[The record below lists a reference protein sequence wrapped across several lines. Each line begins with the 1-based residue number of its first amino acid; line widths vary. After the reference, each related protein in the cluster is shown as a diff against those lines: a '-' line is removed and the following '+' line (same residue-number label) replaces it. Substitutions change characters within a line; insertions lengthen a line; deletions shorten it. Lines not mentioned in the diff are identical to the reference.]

1 MRKII
6 ALVLTA
12 SLSLVGIGFA
22 QAANPKAG
30 TKCAKVNQKVTY
42 SGKTFTCVKKGK
54 SLVWDAGVP
63 VAKPAAGKT
72 VSEGVLCTEGSA
84 SAKDAKGNTL
94 YCTKGSD
101 GKSAWRPQSQ
111 QDSGGGSGSGSGGGA
126 PPTAPASPTPSA
138 SATVVWR
145 FDGKEWISQG
155 SVPQCPSPLIPTG
168 ELLDFSKVLSIVQP
182 GQIRGGS
189 YKPHAGLRWSE
200 FGGVVKGISI
210 KAPFDGEV
218 VAAAQYISEGNY
230 QFTINIIHPCGI
242 MLRLGHL
249 LEPSDSIKKILSTIP
264 PAIENDSRESFLS
277 GTFIKKDQLI
287 ASEVGM
293 VPPASPD
300 SLGTFMDLGIV
311 DLRKKNPALDSNFKS
326 NADIKY
332 ALYSVCWYEGD
343 YFSDSDRAR
352 VLNLPFSNGDAT
364 SDYCKRR

>member
-1 MRKII
+1 MQGCGMKRTHFISM
-6 ALVLTA
+6 VVA
-12 SLSLVGIGFA
+12 SLALSLLGPSAI
-22 QAANPKAG
+22 AAVKAG
-30 TKCAKVNQKVTY
+30 GSCKKLGQTSID
-42 SGKTFTCVKKGK
+42 SGKKYTCIKSGK
-54 SLVWDAGVP
+54 RLVWSKGVI
-63 VAKPAAGKT
+63 VVKT
-72 VSEGVLCTEGSA
+72 VPTPTPTSTSE
-84 SAKDAKGNTL
+84 
-94 YCTKGSD
+94 
-101 GKSAWRPQSQ
+101 
-111 QDSGGGSGSGSGGGA
+111 
-126 PPTAPASPTPSA
+126 PTPTPTPTSTSEPTPTPTPTPVVTPSPSPTPA
-138 SATVVWR
+138 STSNKAPVVWR

-218 VAAAQYISEGNY
+218 AAAAQYISEGNY

-311 DLRKKNPALDSNFKS
+311 DLRKKNPALDSSFKS
-326 NADIKY
+326 NADVKY
-332 ALYSVCWYEGD
+332 SLYSVCWYEGN

-352 VLNLPFSNGDAT
+352 VLNLPYSNGDAT

>member
-1 MRKII
+1 MQDCGMKRTHFISM
-6 ALVLTA
+6 VVA
-12 SLSLVGIGFA
+12 SLAISLLGPSAI
-22 QAANPKAG
+22 AAVKAG
-30 TKCAKVNQKVTY
+30 GSCKKLGQTSID
-42 SGKTFTCVKKGK
+42 SGKKYTCIK
-54 SLVWDAGVP
+54 SGNKLVWNKGMA
-63 VAKPAAGKT
+63 VAKPT
-72 VSEGVLCTEGSA
+72 PVVTPS
-84 SAKDAKGNTL
+84 
-94 YCTKGSD
+94 
-101 GKSAWRPQSQ
+101 P
-111 QDSGGGSGSGSGGGA
+111 
-126 PPTAPASPTPSA
+126 SPTPA
-138 SATVVWR
+138 STSNKAPVVWR
-145 FDGKEWISQG
+145 FNGKEWISQG

-332 ALYSVCWYEGD
+332 ALYSVCWYEGN

>member
-1 MRKII
+1 MRLLDFFKIRMQGCGMKRAHFVSI
-6 ALVLTA
+6 VLTSLVL
-12 SLSLVGIGFA
+12 SLLWPSAI
-22 QAANPKAG
+22 AAVKAG
-30 TKCAKVNQKVTY
+30 GECKKLGNTVVD
-42 SGKTFTCVKKGK
+42 SGFKYKCVKSGNKLTWSKG
-54 SLVWDAGVP
+54 VRIT
-63 VAKPAAGKT
+63 KP
-72 VSEGVLCTEGSA
+72 
-84 SAKDAKGNTL
+84 
-94 YCTKGSD
+94 
-101 GKSAWRPQSQ
+101 
-111 QDSGGGSGSGSGGGA
+111 
-126 PPTAPASPTPSA
+126 APASTSNKTP
-138 SATVVWR
+138 VVWR

-189 YKPHAGLRWSE
+189 YKPHGGLRWSE

-210 KAPFDGEV
+210 KAPFDGEI

-249 LEPSDSIKKILSTIP
+249 LEPSDSIMKILNTIP

-332 ALYSVCWYEGD
+332 ALYSVCWYEGN

>member
-1 MRKII
+1 MQGCGMKRTHFISM
-6 ALVLTA
+6 VVA
-12 SLSLVGIGFA
+12 SLALSLLGPSAI
-22 QAANPKAG
+22 AAVKAG
-30 TKCAKVNQKVTY
+30 GSCKKLGQTSID
-42 SGKTFTCVKKGK
+42 SGKKYTCIK
-54 SLVWDAGVP
+54 SGNKLVWNKGVA
-63 VAKPAAGKT
+63 VAKPT
-72 VSEGVLCTEGSA
+72 PVVTPS
-84 SAKDAKGNTL
+84 
-94 YCTKGSD
+94 
-101 GKSAWRPQSQ
+101 P
-111 QDSGGGSGSGSGGGA
+111 
-126 PPTAPASPTPSA
+126 SPTPA
-138 SATVVWR
+138 STSNKAPVVWR

-210 KAPFDGEV
+210 KAPFDGEI
-218 VAAAQYISEGNY
+218 VAASQYISEGNY

-264 PAIENDSRESFLS
+264 PAIENDSRENFLS

-311 DLRKKNPALDSNFKS
+311 DLRKKNSALDSSFKS
-326 NADIKY
+326 NADVKY
-332 ALYSVCWYEGD
+332 ALYSVCWYEGN
-343 YFSDSDRAR
+343 YFSDPDRAR

>member
-1 MRKII
+1 MRSLTSRSLVIPLPNLYSRWSLIVILGSMKRMI
-6 ALVLTA
+6 ATIVIGCLVLTLN
-12 SLSLVGIGFA
+12 LSTATAAVKPGTTCKKLGQISKSAGI
-22 QAANPKAG
+22 KY
-30 TKCAKVNQKVTY
+30 TCIK
-42 SGKTFTCVKKGK
+42 SGKKYVWSKGVGAK
-54 SLVWDAGVP
+54 SN
-63 VAKPAAGKT
+63 
-72 VSEGVLCTEGSA
+72 S
-84 SAKDAKGNTL
+84 
-94 YCTKGSD
+94 
-101 GKSAWRPQSQ
+101 
-111 QDSGGGSGSGSGGGA
+111 
-126 PPTAPASPTPSA
+126 PTAPASSSPSA
-138 SATVVWR
+138 SALVAWR

-210 KAPFDGEV
+210 KAPFDGEI

-311 DLRKKNPALDSNFKS
+311 DLRKKNPVLDSSFKS
-326 NADIKY
+326 NADVKY
-332 ALYSVCWYEGD
+332 SLYSVCWYEGN

>member
-1 MRKII
+1 MKRTHFISM
-6 ALVLTA
+6 VVA
-12 SLSLVGIGFA
+12 SLALSLLGPSAI
-22 QAANPKAG
+22 AAVKAG
-30 TKCAKVNQKVTY
+30 GSCKKLGQTSIY
-42 SGKTFTCVKKGK
+42 SGKKYTCLK
-54 SLVWDAGVP
+54 SGNKLVWNKGMA
-63 VAKPAAGKT
+63 VAKPT
-72 VSEGVLCTEGSA
+72 PVVTPS
-84 SAKDAKGNTL
+84 
-94 YCTKGSD
+94 
-101 GKSAWRPQSQ
+101 P
-111 QDSGGGSGSGSGGGA
+111 
-126 PPTAPASPTPSA
+126 SPTPA
-138 SATVVWR
+138 STSNKAPVAWR

-311 DLRKKNPALDSNFKS
+311 DLRKKNPALDSSFKS
-326 NADIKY
+326 NADVKY
-332 ALYSVCWYEGD
+332 SLYSVCWYEGN

-352 VLNLPFSNGDAT
+352 VINLPFSNGDAT

>member
-1 MRKII
+1 MQGCGMKRISATII
-6 ALVLTA
+6 IGCLVLLLNLSTA
-12 SLSLVGIGFA
+12 TAAVKPGTACKKLGQISTSAGI
-22 QAANPKAG
+22 KY
-30 TKCAKVNQKVTY
+30 TCIK
-42 SGKTFTCVKKGK
+42 SGKKFVWSKGVK
-54 SLVWDAGVP
+54 
-63 VAKPAAGKT
+63 VAVKAT
-72 VSEGVLCTEGSA
+72 
-84 SAKDAKGNTL
+84 
-94 YCTKGSD
+94 
-101 GKSAWRPQSQ
+101 
-111 QDSGGGSGSGSGGGA
+111 
-126 PPTAPASPTPSA
+126 PTTTPASTSNKTP
-138 SATVVWR
+138 VVWR

-155 SVPQCPSPLIPTG
+155 SVPPCPSPLILTG

-264 PAIENDSRESFLS
+264 PAIENDSRENFLS

-311 DLRKKNPALDSNFKS
+311 DLRKKNPALDSSFKS
-326 NADIKY
+326 NADVKY
-332 ALYSVCWYEGD
+332 ALYSVCWYEGN

>member
-6 ALVLTA
+6 ALILIG

-30 TKCAKVNQKVTY
+30 TKCATANQKVTY

-63 VAKPAAGKT
+63 VAKPT
-72 VSEGVLCTEGSA
+72 PVVTPS
-84 SAKDAKGNTL
+84 
-94 YCTKGSD
+94 
-101 GKSAWRPQSQ
+101 P
-111 QDSGGGSGSGSGGGA
+111 
-126 PPTAPASPTPSA
+126 SPTPA
-138 SATVVWR
+138 STSNKAPVVWR

-311 DLRKKNPALDSNFKS
+311 DLRKKNPALDSSFKS
-326 NADIKY
+326 NADVKY
-332 ALYSVCWYEGD
+332 ALYSVCWYEGN

>member
-1 MRKII
+1 MRDLASPASVIHLPNLCSRCNLIVILGGMKRMI
-6 ALVLTA
+6 ATIVIGCLVLTLN
-12 SLSLVGIGFA
+12 LSTATAAVKPGTTCKKLGQISKSAGI
-22 QAANPKAG
+22 KY
-30 TKCAKVNQKVTY
+30 TCIK
-42 SGKTFTCVKKGK
+42 SGKKYVWSKGVGAK
-54 SLVWDAGVP
+54 SN
-63 VAKPAAGKT
+63 
-72 VSEGVLCTEGSA
+72 S
-84 SAKDAKGNTL
+84 
-94 YCTKGSD
+94 
-101 GKSAWRPQSQ
+101 
-111 QDSGGGSGSGSGGGA
+111 
-126 PPTAPASPTPSA
+126 PTAPASSSPSA
-138 SATVVWR
+138 SALVAWR

-210 KAPFDGEV
+210 KAPFDGEI

-311 DLRKKNPALDSNFKS
+311 DLRKKNPALDSSFKS
-326 NADIKY
+326 NADVKY
-332 ALYSVCWYEGD
+332 SLYSVCWYEGN

>member
-1 MRKII
+1 MNRKLITFLSI
-6 ALVLTA
+6 
-12 SLSLVGIGFA
+12 LSLFLSSPLIPA
-22 QAANPKAG
+22 NAAAKAG
-30 TKCAKVNQKVTY
+30 AKCNKAGSTEVVKDKSY
-42 SGKTFTCVKKGK
+42 TCVKTGKKLAWNKGVK
-54 SLVWDAGVP
+54 VVTSTV
-63 VAKPAAGKT
+63 KPT
-72 VSEGVLCTEGSA
+72 
-84 SAKDAKGNTL
+84 
-94 YCTKGSD
+94 
-101 GKSAWRPQSQ
+101 
-111 QDSGGGSGSGSGGGA
+111 
-126 PPTAPASPTPSA
+126 PTPASTSNKAP
-138 SATVVWR
+138 VVWR

-155 SVPQCPSPLIPTG
+155 SVPQCPSPLILTG

-311 DLRKKNPALDSNFKS
+311 DLRKKNAALDSNFKS

-332 ALYSVCWYEGD
+332 ALYSVCWYEGN

>member
-1 MRKII
+1 MQGCGMKRTHFISM
-6 ALVLTA
+6 VVA
-12 SLSLVGIGFA
+12 SLALSLLGPSAI
-22 QAANPKAG
+22 AAVKAG
-30 TKCAKVNQKVTY
+30 GSCKKLGQTSIN
-42 SGKTFTCVKKGK
+42 SGKKYTCIKRGNK
-54 SLVWDAGVP
+54 LVWNKGVA
-63 VAKPAAGKT
+63 VAKPT
-72 VSEGVLCTEGSA
+72 PVVTPS
-84 SAKDAKGNTL
+84 
-94 YCTKGSD
+94 
-101 GKSAWRPQSQ
+101 P
-111 QDSGGGSGSGSGGGA
+111 
-126 PPTAPASPTPSA
+126 SPTPA
-138 SATVVWR
+138 STSNKAPVVWR

-311 DLRKKNPALDSNFKS
+311 DLRKKNPALDSSFKS
-326 NADIKY
+326 NADVKY
-332 ALYSVCWYEGD
+332 SLYSVCWYEGN

-352 VLNLPFSNGDAT
+352 VLKLPFSNGDAT

>member
-1 MRKII
+1 MKRLFATIVTGC
-6 ALVLTA
+6 LVLTLN
-12 SLSLVGIGFA
+12 LSTATAAVKPGTTCKKLGQISSSAGIKYTCIKSGKKLVWSKGF
-22 QAANPKAG
+22 G
-30 TKCAKVNQKVTY
+30 TKSAPSTAP
-42 SGKTFTCVKKGK
+42 SPT
-54 SLVWDAGVP
+54 SP
-63 VAKPAAGKT
+63 I
-72 VSEGVLCTEGSA
+72 A
-84 SAKDAKGNTL
+84 SA
-94 YCTKGSD
+94 
-101 GKSAWRPQSQ
+101 P
-111 QDSGGGSGSGSGGGA
+111 
-126 PPTAPASPTPSA
+126 
-138 SATVVWR
+138 VVWR

-155 SVPQCPSPLIPTG
+155 SVTQCPSPLIPTG

-311 DLRKKNPALDSNFKS
+311 DLRKKNPALDSSFKS
-326 NADIKY
+326 NADVKY
-332 ALYSVCWYEGD
+332 SLYSVCWYEGN

>member
-1 MRKII
+1 MQGCGMKRTHFISM
-6 ALVLTA
+6 VVA
-12 SLSLVGIGFA
+12 SLALSLLGPSAI
-22 QAANPKAG
+22 AAVKAG
-30 TKCAKVNQKVTY
+30 GSCKKLGQTSID
-42 SGKTFTCVKKGK
+42 SGKKYTCIK
-54 SLVWDAGVP
+54 SGNKLVWNKGVA
-63 VAKPAAGKT
+63 VAKPT
-72 VSEGVLCTEGSA
+72 PVVTPS
-84 SAKDAKGNTL
+84 
-94 YCTKGSD
+94 
-101 GKSAWRPQSQ
+101 P
-111 QDSGGGSGSGSGGGA
+111 
-126 PPTAPASPTPSA
+126 SPTPA
-138 SATVVWR
+138 STSNKAPVVWR

-200 FGGVVKGISI
+200 FVGVVKGISI

-264 PAIENDSRESFLS
+264 PAIENDSRENFLS

-311 DLRKKNPALDSNFKS
+311 DLRKKNSALDSSFKS

-332 ALYSVCWYEGD
+332 ALYSVCWYEGN

>member
-63 VAKPAAGKT
+63 VAKPT
-72 VSEGVLCTEGSA
+72 PVVTPS
-84 SAKDAKGNTL
+84 
-94 YCTKGSD
+94 
-101 GKSAWRPQSQ
+101 P
-111 QDSGGGSGSGSGGGA
+111 
-126 PPTAPASPTPSA
+126 SPTPA
-138 SATVVWR
+138 STSNKAPVVWR

-311 DLRKKNPALDSNFKS
+311 DLRKKNPALDSSFKS
-326 NADIKY
+326 NADVKY
-332 ALYSVCWYEGD
+332 SLYSVCWYEGN

-352 VLNLPFSNGDAT
+352 VLKLPFSNGDAT

>member
-1 MRKII
+1 MRDLASSASVIHLPNLYSRWSLIVILGSMKRMI
-6 ALVLTA
+6 ATIVIGCFVLTLN
-12 SLSLVGIGFA
+12 LSTATAAVKPGTTCKKLGQISTSAGI
-22 QAANPKAG
+22 KY
-30 TKCAKVNQKVTY
+30 TCIK
-42 SGKTFTCVKKGK
+42 SGKRYVWSKGVKVVTSTGK
-54 SLVWDAGVP
+54 
-63 VAKPAAGKT
+63 
-72 VSEGVLCTEGSA
+72 
-84 SAKDAKGNTL
+84 
-94 YCTKGSD
+94 
-101 GKSAWRPQSQ
+101 
-111 QDSGGGSGSGSGGGA
+111 
-126 PPTAPASPTPSA
+126 PTPTPTPTPASTSNKDP
-138 SATVVWR
+138 VVWR

-210 KAPFDGEV
+210 KAPFDGEI

-311 DLRKKNPALDSNFKS
+311 DLRKKNPVLDSSFKS
-326 NADIKY
+326 NADVKY
-332 ALYSVCWYEGD
+332 SLYSVCWYEGN

>member
-1 MRKII
+1 M
-6 ALVLTA
+6 A
-12 SLSLVGIGFA
+12 
-22 QAANPKAG
+22 
-30 TKCAKVNQKVTY
+30 
-42 SGKTFTCVKKGK
+42 
-54 SLVWDAGVP
+54 
-63 VAKPAAGKT
+63 VAKPT
-72 VSEGVLCTEGSA
+72 PVVTPS
-84 SAKDAKGNTL
+84 
-94 YCTKGSD
+94 
-101 GKSAWRPQSQ
+101 P
-111 QDSGGGSGSGSGGGA
+111 
-126 PPTAPASPTPSA
+126 SPTPA
-138 SATVVWR
+138 STSNKAPVVWR

-311 DLRKKNPALDSNFKS
+311 DLRKKNPALDSSFKS
-326 NADIKY
+326 NADVKY
-332 ALYSVCWYEGD
+332 CSLLCLLVRGKLL
-343 YFSDSDRAR
+343 F
-352 VLNLPFSNGDAT
+352 
-364 SDYCKRR
+364 

>member
-1 MRKII
+1 MQGCGMKRTHFISM
-6 ALVLTA
+6 VVA
-12 SLSLVGIGFA
+12 SLALSLLGPSAI
-22 QAANPKAG
+22 AAVKAG
-30 TKCAKVNQKVTY
+30 GSCKKLGQTSID
-42 SGKTFTCVKKGK
+42 SGKKYTCIK
-54 SLVWDAGVP
+54 SGNKLVWNKGVA
-63 VAKPAAGKT
+63 VAKPT
-72 VSEGVLCTEGSA
+72 PVVTPS
-84 SAKDAKGNTL
+84 
-94 YCTKGSD
+94 
-101 GKSAWRPQSQ
+101 P
-111 QDSGGGSGSGSGGGA
+111 
-126 PPTAPASPTPSA
+126 SPTPA
-138 SATVVWR
+138 STSNKAPVVWR

-155 SVPQCPSPLIPTG
+155 SVPQCPSPLISTG

-210 KAPFDGEV
+210 KAPFDGEI
-218 VAAAQYISEGNY
+218 VAASQYISEGNY

-264 PAIENDSRESFLS
+264 PAIENDSRENFLS

-311 DLRKKNPALDSNFKS
+311 DLRKKNSALDSSFKS

-332 ALYSVCWYEGD
+332 ALYSVCWYEGN

>member
-1 MRKII
+1 MQGCGMKRTHFISMVI
-6 ALVLTA
+6 ASLALSLLGPSAIAAVKAGGACKKPGDTVVDSGYKYKCIKSGKKLIWNKGVKVVTSTVKPTPTTA
-12 SLSLVGIGFA
+12 STL
-22 QAANPKAG
+22 NKA
-30 TKCAKVNQKVTY
+30 
-42 SGKTFTCVKKGK
+42 
-54 SLVWDAGVP
+54 P
-63 VAKPAAGKT
+63 
-72 VSEGVLCTEGSA
+72 
-84 SAKDAKGNTL
+84 
-94 YCTKGSD
+94 
-101 GKSAWRPQSQ
+101 
-111 QDSGGGSGSGSGGGA
+111 
-126 PPTAPASPTPSA
+126 
-138 SATVVWR
+138 VVWR

-249 LEPSDSIKKILSTIP
+249 LEPSDSIKEILSTIP

-332 ALYSVCWYEGD
+332 ALYSVCWYEGN

>member
-1 MRKII
+1 MQGCGMKRTHFISM
-6 ALVLTA
+6 VVA
-12 SLSLVGIGFA
+12 SLALSLLGPSAI
-22 QAANPKAG
+22 AAVKAG
-30 TKCAKVNQKVTY
+30 GSCKKLGQTSID
-42 SGKTFTCVKKGK
+42 SGKKYTCIK
-54 SLVWDAGVP
+54 SGNKLVWNKGVA
-63 VAKPAAGKT
+63 VAKPT
-72 VSEGVLCTEGSA
+72 PVVTPS
-84 SAKDAKGNTL
+84 
-94 YCTKGSD
+94 
-101 GKSAWRPQSQ
+101 P
-111 QDSGGGSGSGSGGGA
+111 
-126 PPTAPASPTPSA
+126 SPTPA
-138 SATVVWR
+138 STSNKAPVVWR

-210 KAPFDGEV
+210 KAPFDGEI
-218 VAAAQYISEGNY
+218 VAASQYISEGNY

-264 PAIENDSRESFLS
+264 PAIENDSRENFLS

-311 DLRKKNPALDSNFKS
+311 DLRKKNSALDSSFKS

-332 ALYSVCWYEGD
+332 ALYSVCWYEGN

>member
-1 MRKII
+1 MKRTHFISM
-6 ALVLTA
+6 VVA
-12 SLSLVGIGFA
+12 SLAISLLGPSAI
-22 QAANPKAG
+22 AAVKAG
-30 TKCAKVNQKVTY
+30 GSCKKLGQTSID
-42 SGKTFTCVKKGK
+42 SGKKYTCIK
-54 SLVWDAGVP
+54 SGNKLVWNKGMA
-63 VAKPAAGKT
+63 VAKPT
-72 VSEGVLCTEGSA
+72 PVVTPS
-84 SAKDAKGNTL
+84 
-94 YCTKGSD
+94 
-101 GKSAWRPQSQ
+101 P
-111 QDSGGGSGSGSGGGA
+111 
-126 PPTAPASPTPSA
+126 SPTPA
-138 SATVVWR
+138 STSNKAPVVWR

-168 ELLDFSKVLSIVQP
+168 KLLDFSKVLSIVQP

-311 DLRKKNPALDSNFKS
+311 DLRKKNPTLDSNFKS

-332 ALYSVCWYEGD
+332 ALYSVCWYEGN

>member
-1 MRKII
+1 MRDLSSPSSVIPLSNLYSRCAFIVILGSMKRMFATIVI
-6 ALVLTA
+6 GCLVLTLN
-12 SLSLVGIGFA
+12 LSNATAAVKPGTTCKKLGQISTSAGI
-22 QAANPKAG
+22 KY
-30 TKCAKVNQKVTY
+30 TCIK
-42 SGKTFTCVKKGK
+42 SGKKYVWSKGVGAK
-54 SLVWDAGVP
+54 SN
-63 VAKPAAGKT
+63 
-72 VSEGVLCTEGSA
+72 S
-84 SAKDAKGNTL
+84 
-94 YCTKGSD
+94 
-101 GKSAWRPQSQ
+101 
-111 QDSGGGSGSGSGGGA
+111 
-126 PPTAPASPTPSA
+126 PTAPASSSPSA
-138 SATVVWR
+138 SALVAWR

-210 KAPFDGEV
+210 KAPFDGEI

-311 DLRKKNPALDSNFKS
+311 DLRKKNPVLDSSFKS
-326 NADIKY
+326 NADVKY
-332 ALYSVCWYEGD
+332 SLYSVCWYEGN

>member
-1 MRKII
+1 MKRVAATIVI
-6 ALVLTA
+6 GCLVLSLNLSTA
-12 SLSLVGIGFA
+12 TAAVKPGTACKKLGQVSTSAGI
-22 QAANPKAG
+22 KY
-30 TKCAKVNQKVTY
+30 TCIK
-42 SGKTFTCVKKGK
+42 SGKKFVWSKGVK
-54 SLVWDAGVP
+54 
-63 VAKPAAGKT
+63 VAVKAT
-72 VSEGVLCTEGSA
+72 
-84 SAKDAKGNTL
+84 
-94 YCTKGSD
+94 
-101 GKSAWRPQSQ
+101 
-111 QDSGGGSGSGSGGGA
+111 
-126 PPTAPASPTPSA
+126 PTTTPASTSNKTP
-138 SATVVWR
+138 VVWR

-155 SVPQCPSPLIPTG
+155 SVPQCPSPLILTG

-332 ALYSVCWYEGD
+332 ALYSVCWYEGN

>member
-1 MRKII
+1 
-6 ALVLTA
+6 
-12 SLSLVGIGFA
+12 
-22 QAANPKAG
+22 
-30 TKCAKVNQKVTY
+30 
-42 SGKTFTCVKKGK
+42 
-54 SLVWDAGVP
+54 
-63 VAKPAAGKT
+63 
-72 VSEGVLCTEGSA
+72 
-84 SAKDAKGNTL
+84 
-94 YCTKGSD
+94 
-101 GKSAWRPQSQ
+101 
-111 QDSGGGSGSGSGGGA
+111 
-126 PPTAPASPTPSA
+126 
-138 SATVVWR
+138 
-145 FDGKEWISQG
+145 
-155 SVPQCPSPLIPTG
+155 LILTG

-218 VAAAQYISEGNY
+218 VTAAQYISEGNY

-332 ALYSVCWYEGD
+332 ALYSVCWYEGN

-352 VLNLPFSNGDAT
+352 VLNLPFSNRDAT